1 MAALLTC
8 YTAPRTYL
16 GVLLQLQLVFRRLDE
31 GHEPTR
37 LVVLVTEVDRVL
49 GRETRNSLRTLP
61 KMPFISSIFDLIIMR
76 QDLRT
81 RGQTE

>member
-1 MAALLTC
+1 MEQGGGAGRWSDMAVEQGGGATWRCYLHVTRLLV
-8 YTAPRTYL
+8 RVSK

-49 GRETRNSLRTLP
+49 GRETR
-61 KMPFISSIFDLIIMR
+61 
-76 QDLRT
+76 
-81 RGQTE
+81 